1 MRDES
6 VTLSGRSLSLHPSSL
21 NSQERTDD
29 HDAETDTGAGRG
41 DEHSEEDGR
50 LPRGAL
56 RLPFGAAHA
65 ALLPDAARLPL
76 LRHGARARRRP
87 LAKAPTR
94 KRRFER
100 APENLYH

>member
-1 MRDES
+1 MLAENRGQRSE
-6 VTLSGRSLSLHPSSL
+6 VRGQSLSHSVRCAVSAPRFQNGRGGTPSLTSDL
-21 NSQERTDD
+21 RPLFPQERTDD

-76 LRHGARARRRP
+76 L
-87 LAKAPTR
+87 
-94 KRRFER
+94 
-100 APENLYH
+100 